1 MYNKKQLF
9 SNYLNSIVGAAFGFY
24 PHIHFHYILYGFH
37 HLWISLFLIQ
47 TVYWNVPNYM
57 EIAKDFLI
65 SSKEEIQVTNRQF
78 SNVL

>member
-24 PHIHFHYILYGFH
+24 PHIHFHYMVSI
-37 HLWISLFLIQ
+37 ISEFLIQ